1 MAGIT
6 FKNVVKTYDNDVT
19 VVPDLNL
26 EIKDK
31 EFVVLVGPSGCGKS
45 TTLRMIAGLESI
57 TDGELYIG
65 DRLIN
70 AVPPK
75 ERDIAMVFQN
85 YALYPHMSVYK
96 NMAFALNLQ
105 KEDKNLIDE
114 KVHNAAKI
122 LGLEEYLDH
131 ETHN

>member
-6 FKNVVKTYDNDVT
+6 FKHVVKSYDGDVT
-19 VVPDLNL
+19 VIPDLNL

-65 DRLIN
+65 DKLMN
-70 AVPPK
+70 KVPPK
-75 ERDIAMVFQN
+75 TEISQWYSRTTRCI
-85 YALYPHMSVYK
+85 
-96 NMAFALNLQ
+96 
-105 KEDKNLIDE
+105 LICQSTR
-114 KVHNAAKI
+114 I
-122 LGLEEYLDH
+122 
-131 ETHN
+131 